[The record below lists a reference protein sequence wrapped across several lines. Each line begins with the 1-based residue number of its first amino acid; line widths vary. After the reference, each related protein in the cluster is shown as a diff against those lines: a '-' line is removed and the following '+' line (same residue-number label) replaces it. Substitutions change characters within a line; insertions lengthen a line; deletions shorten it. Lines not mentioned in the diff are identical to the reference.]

1 MGPISP
7 FEIPGMAGTLQR
19 GTPMEVPTT
28 KGGVKKE
35 YAVAIYLLDML
46 HVCGCVM
53 YIIYDYEY

>member
-28 KGGVKKE
+28 KGGGLKKNTQWQ
-35 YAVAIYLLDML
+35 
-46 HVCGCVM
+46 
-53 YIIYDYEY
+53 YICWICYMFAGVSCT